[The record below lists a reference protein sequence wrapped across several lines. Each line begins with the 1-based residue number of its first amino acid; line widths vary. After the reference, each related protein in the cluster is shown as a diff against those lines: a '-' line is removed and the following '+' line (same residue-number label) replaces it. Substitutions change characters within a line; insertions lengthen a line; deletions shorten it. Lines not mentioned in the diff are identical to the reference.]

1 VSRLEV
7 DRPNQQGQRRQWL
20 ATNGRYWNQDQ
31 SSILRRRKMQACR
44 VLWVFVVSQIAE
56 IREGAKVVPVQ
67 RGAAA
72 NYYHWARRSLARPS
86 VYPGLTGGESLS
98 RITRCEVKG
107 GSVPS
112 NIHRHIPNTLSHQ
125 LIRRIPR
132 SLYYSQYH
140 LVDTITRPQRIPTMS
155 PVATKQSHPTGSTKK
170 LSSEQVIH
178 LEHEHSAHNYHPL
191 PV

>member
-1 VSRLEV
+1 M
-7 DRPNQQGQRRQWL
+7 QGTTSWG
-20 ATNGRYWNQDQ
+20 TT
-31 SSILRRRKMQACR
+31 I
-44 VLWVFVVSQIAE
+44 
-56 IREGAKVVPVQ
+56 P
-67 RGAAA
+67 
-72 NYYHWARRSLARPS
+72 RSFF
-86 VYPGLTGGESLS
+86 GLSGIDGGESLS